1 MANKIPKSIISQIN
15 ENCSGGFILF
25 ASDSEG
31 SVSCYS
37 HFDNNMFALAL
48 SSYVQNWSD
57 AVEQISV
64 DNLVSFMN
72 KEAGEDTGE
81 EDEETK

>member
-1 MANKIPKSIISQIN
+1 
-15 ENCSGGFILF
+15 
-25 ASDSEG
+25 
-31 SVSCYS
+31 
-37 HFDNNMFALAL
+37 MFALAL
-48 SSYVQNWSD
+48 SSYVKNWSD